1 MRLRTSP
8 GSRYFS
14 GMTVPTPGFA
24 GDLAAI
30 VGEYRAHGNIAQLKD
45 RVQSLARTAMPDA
58 IIVAA
63 EPYRDEPE
71 IVAPLYEVVIERQPD
86 NARALVM
93 LANAYWLVGMGPDVV
108 GALASRA
115 IGADPAN
122 RGAWHLWAL
131 SESDPR
137 QRVGRW
143 QQVVARFPGDDLA
156 LANVADNAT
165 GVAGNEQDYE
175 MLDLALASYE
185 SLLERAE
192 QPAQRDAL
200 ETALKAL
207 RGWKF

>member
-1 MRLRTSP
+1 
-8 GSRYFS
+8 
-14 GMTVPTPGFA
+14 MTAPVPGFA
-24 GDLAAI
+24 GELEAI
-30 VGEYRAHGNIAQLKD
+30 VAEYRAHSNVAQLKE
-45 RVQSLARTAMPDA
+45 RAQALARTAMPDA
-58 IIVAA
+58 VIVAA

-71 IVAPLYEVVIERQPD
+71 IVAPLYEVVVEAQPD

-93 LANAYWLVGMGPDVV
+93 LANAYWLMGLGPDVV
-108 GALASRA
+108 GAIASRA
-115 IGADPAN
+115 IAADPGN

-143 QQVVARFPGDDLA
+143 QQVIARFPGDDLA
-156 LANVADNAT
+156 LASVADNAT

-175 MLDLALASYE
+175 MLDLAVAAYE

>member
-1 MRLRTSP
+1 
-8 GSRYFS
+8 
-14 GMTVPTPGFA
+14 MTVPTA
-24 GDLAAI
+24 GLAAQLAA
-30 VGEYRAHGNIAQLKD
+30 VVTEYRVHSNIAQLKD
-45 RVQSLARTAMPDA
+45 RVQLLARAATPDA
-58 IIVAA
+58 VIVAA
-63 EPYRDEPE
+63 EPYHDEPE
-71 IVAPLYEVVIERQPD
+71 IVAPLYEIVVELQPG

-93 LANAYWLVGMGPDVV
+93 LANAYWLMGMGPEVV

-115 IGADPAN
+115 IAADATN

-131 SESDPR
+131 SESNPR
-137 QRVGRW
+137 QRVARW

-165 GVAGNEQDYE
+165 GVAGNEQDYD
-175 MLDLALASYE
+175 MLDLAVASYE

-192 QPAQRDAL
+192 HQAQRDAI

>member
-1 MRLRTSP
+1 
-8 GSRYFS
+8 
-14 GMTVPTPGFA
+14 MTVPTAGFA
-24 GDLAAI
+24 SDLAAI
-30 VGEYRAHGNIAQLKD
+30 VDEYRAHANIAQLKE
-45 RVQSLARTAMPDA
+45 RVQALARSAMPDA
-58 IIVAA
+58 VIVAA
-63 EPYRDEPE
+63 EPYRDDPE
-71 IVAPLYEVVIERQPD
+71 IVAPLYEVVVEAQPD

-93 LANAYWLVGMGPDVV
+93 LANAYWLMGLGPDVV
-108 GALASRA
+108 AALASRA
-115 IGADPAN
+115 IAADPGS

-175 MLDLALASYE
+175 MLDLAVAAYE

-192 QPAQRDAL
+192 HPAQRDAL
-200 ETALKAL
+200 ETALRAL

>member
-1 MRLRTSP
+1 
-8 GSRYFS
+8 
-14 GMTVPTPGFA
+14 MTVPTAGFA
-24 GDLAAI
+24 NDLAAI
-30 VGEYRAHGNIAQLKD
+30 VDEYRAHANIAQLKA
-45 RVQSLARTAMPDA
+45 RVEALARSAMPDA
-58 IIVAA
+58 VIVAA

-71 IVAPLYEVVIERQPD
+71 IVAPLYEVVVEAQPD

-93 LANAYWLVGMGPDVV
+93 LANAYWLMGLGPDVV
-108 GALASRA
+108 AALASRA
-115 IGADPAN
+115 IAADPGN

-131 SESDPR
+131 AESDPR

-143 QQVVARFPGDDLA
+143 RQVVVRFPGDDLA

-175 MLDLALASYE
+175 MLDLAVAAYE

-192 QPAQRDAL
+192 HPAQRDAL
-200 ETALKAL
+200 ETALRAL